1 MRLACGDHSFPLL
14 AHADVCRLAAMLGLE
29 GIDIGLMGNRSHI
42 RPEVIRGDVAGWA
55 DRVRANVEG
64 AGIEVA
70 DLFLIPW
77 TDFETMAPNHPDAA
91 QRGEAAEIFRLALDF
106 AERIGARGMTLLPGV
121 DWPEEDHDTG
131 LERSARE
138 LAWRV
143 DEARGRD
150 IRLSVEPH
158 LGSNIATPAEAA
170 RLVELTP
177 GLELTLD
184 YGHFTYQGIP
194 DSEIEPL
201 IAHSR
206 HFHARGAAPRRM
218 QIGLKDNAIDYGR
231 VVAAMREQGY
241 DGWLAVEY
249 VWSDWERCD
258 ECDNVSET
266 VLLRDR
272 LQAAID
278 GRSWDYPDGLA
289 QAAGAVVA
297 GAA

>member
-14 AHADVCRLAAMLGLE
+14 RHEDVCRLAAMLGLE
-29 GIDIGLMGNRSHI
+29 GIDIGLMGNRSHV
-42 RPEVIRGDVAGWA
+42 RPEVIRDDVAGWA
-55 DRVRANVEG
+55 ERVGRSVAD

-70 DLFLIPW
+70 DVFLIPW

-91 QRGEAAEIFRLALDF
+91 QREDAAAIFRLALDF
-106 AERIGARGMTLLPGV
+106 AERLGAGGMTLLPGI
-121 DWPEEDHDTG
+121 DWPDEDHETG
-131 LERSARE
+131 LKRAAQE
-138 LAWRV
+138 LTWRV
-143 DEARGRD
+143 DEARARG

-158 LGSNIATPAEAA
+158 LGSNIGEPERAA

-184 YGHFTYQGIP
+184 YGHFTYQGYA
-194 DSEIEPL
+194 DAAIEPL
-201 IAHSR
+201 IAHAR

-218 QIGLKDNAIDYGR
+218 QIGLEDNTIDYGR
-231 VVAAMREQGY
+231 IVEAMREHGY

-272 LQAAID
+272 LQAALD
-278 GRSWDYPDGLA
+278 GRPWDYPSGLTN
-289 QAAGAVVA
+289 AAGAVVA
-297 GAA
+297 SA

>member
-14 AHADVCRLAAMLGLE
+14 RHEDVCRLAAMLGLE

-42 RPEVIRGDVAGWA
+42 RPEAIRDDVAGWA
-55 DRVRANVEG
+55 DRVGRSVAD
-64 AGIEVA
+64 AGIDVA
-70 DLFLIPW
+70 DVFLIPW
-77 TDFETMAPNHPDAA
+77 SDFETMAPNHPDPVQREDAA
-91 QRGEAAEIFRLALDF
+91 AIFRLALDF
-106 AERIGARGMTLLPGV
+106 AERIGAGGMTLLPGI
-121 DWPEEDHDTG
+121 DWPDEDHETG
-131 LERSARE
+131 LKRAAQE
-138 LAWRV
+138 LTWRV
-143 DEARGRD
+143 DEARARG

-158 LGSNIATPAEAA
+158 LGSNIAVPEEAA

-184 YGHFTYQGIP
+184 YGHFTYQGIE
-194 DSEIEPL
+194 DAAIEPL
-201 IAHSR
+201 IAHAR

-218 QIGLKDNAIDYGR
+218 QIGLKDNTIDYGR
-231 VVAAMREQGY
+231 VVDAMREQGY

-258 ECDNVSET
+258 ESDNISET

-272 LQAAID
+272 LKAALD
-278 GRSWDYPDGLA
+278 GRPWDYPDGLA

-297 GAA
+297 TA

>member
-14 AHADVCRLAAMLGLE
+14 PHAEVCRLAAMLGLE

-42 RPEVIRGDVAGWA
+42 RPEVIKDDVAGWA
-55 DRVRANVEG
+55 DRVRASVSG
-64 AGIEVA
+64 AGLEVA

-77 TDFETMAPNHPDAA
+77 TDFETMAPNHPDPA
-91 QRGEAAEIFRLALDF
+91 QREEAAAIFRLALDF
-106 AERIGARGMTLLPGV
+106 AERIGAKGMTLLPGI
-121 DWPEEDHDTG
+121 DWPDEEAATG
-131 LERSARE
+131 LQRSATE
-138 LAWRV
+138 LTWRV
-143 DEARGRD
+143 DEARDRG

-158 LGSNIATPAEAA
+158 LGSNIATPELAA

-184 YGHFTYQGIP
+184 YGHFTYQGFA
-194 DSEIEPL
+194 DAEIEPL
-201 IAHSR
+201 IAHAR

-218 QIGLKDNAIDYGR
+218 QVGLKDNTIDYGR
-231 VVAAMREQGY
+231 IVEAMREQGY

-278 GRSWDYPDGLA
+278 GRAWDYPSGLT

-297 GAA
+297 RA

>member
-14 AHADVCRLAAMLGLE
+14 PHEQVCRLAAALGLQ

-42 RPEVIRGDVAGWA
+42 RPELIREDVAGWA
-55 DRVRANVEG
+55 DRVGRSVAD

-70 DLFLIPW
+70 DVFLIPW

-91 QRGEAAEIFRLALDF
+91 QREEAAAIFRLALDF
-106 AERIGARGMTLLPGV
+106 TERLGATGMTLLPGI
-121 DWPEEDHDTG
+121 DWPDEDHETG
-131 LERSARE
+131 LRRSAQE

-143 DEARGRD
+143 AEGRERG
-150 IRLSVEPH
+150 IRVSVEPH
-158 LGSNIATPAEAA
+158 LGSNVADPAEAA

-184 YGHFTYQGIP
+184 YGHFTYQGVP
-194 DSEIEPL
+194 DAEIEPL
-201 IAHSR
+201 IAHAR
-206 HFHARGAAPRRM
+206 HFHARGAAPQRM
-218 QIGLKDNAIDYGR
+218 QIGLKDNTIDYER
-231 VVAAMREQGY
+231 IVEAMREQDY

-278 GRSWDYPDGLA
+278 GRPWDYPSGLA

-297 GAA
+297 A